1 MSLTK
6 TEHLGLNVFLRGEEN
21 EILVRDLLRAVAEDG
36 NESNMQIIDGAI
48 YELQKSKTSNV
59 VWSNAEPENQVTGD
73 IWNEIVTE

>member
-36 NESNMQIIDGAI
+36 NESNMQIIEDAI
-48 YELQKSKTSNV
+48 YELQKKSATDT
-59 VWSNAEPENQVTGD
+59 VWSDVKPDTQLPEDV
-73 IWNEIVTE
+73 WNEILNI